1 MGRARPQAGRRG
13 PKGAPVIANM
23 HALGRHFGYQV
34 LLLVILVVS
43 VVLYR
48 KFRKSGWLWV
58 GPELQTGGRKVT
70 GEPQGVGREPV
81 DVPLVPFHS
90 AYAGRSP
97 FVSATKP
104 PLTRRFVPLVDSL
117 KGYSRGRLRVDA
129 VAGLTVAALALPSSM
144 AYAELAG
151 LPVTAGLYALV
162 LPVLAYALLGS
173 GLRVVI
179 GPEGSVSL
187 LVASALAPLAAAGSA
202 QYAALAAALAIA
214 VAAVFLVARLLR
226 LGWIADYFS
235 QSVLVGYITGV
246 AVLMML
252 GQLEKLTGLSSSY
265 DGAVRAA
272 IDNVAHLGH
281 ASLTTVAVAGGAFVV
296 LILFGLLLPRW
307 PGALVV
313 VVLGILVSW
322 LLDLG
327 AHGVSVTGAIPAGLP
342 SLARPR
348 ISGSDWLSLALP
360 AVAIFLVSFSDA
372 ILTARSFAAKH
383 GETIDADQELLS
395 FSAANVA
402 SGFTGAMPI
411 GTSGSRTA
419 VNDSMKATS
428 QVSGLVS
435 FGSIVLILLF
445 LTGPIRYL
453 PTAILGAVIV
463 YASLKLIDPAQWR
476 ELAGSTR
483 TEVAIAA
490 ITTLVVV
497 GIGVLPAIAVAV
509 VLSILDVIRRA
520 ATPSD
525 AVLGYSEPDQRY
537 ADVGSHPDAGVT
549 PGVVVY
555 RIQERIFFANAHFF
569 KRRVWAAVDGAPK
582 PVHHLILDA
591 TMISGIDASAVGAI
605 HEVRTG
611 LHSRNI
617 TFEVA
622 HATDELREQF
632 ETTGLTGVIGAEHFH
647 GTVLAAVEAC
657 TVPRSIPPP

>member
-1 MGRARPQAGRRG
+1 VSESQ
-13 PKGAPVIANM
+13 GA
-23 HALGRHFGYQV
+23 
-34 LLLVILVVS
+34 S
-43 VVLYR
+43 
-48 KFRKSGWLWV
+48 
-58 GPELQTGGRKVT
+58 
-70 GEPQGVGREPV
+70 GEPVE
-81 DVPLVPFHS
+81 VPLVSFQS
-90 AYAGRSP
+90 AYKGRSA
-97 FVSATKP
+97 FASSTKP
-104 PLTRRFVPLVDSL
+104 PWTRRYVPLVDSM
-117 KGYSRGRLRVDA
+117 KGYSRGKVRVDA
-129 VAGLTVAALALPSSM
+129 LAGLTVAALALPSSM

-151 LPVTAGLYALV
+151 LPVTAGLYALL

-179 GPEGSVSL
+179 GPEGAVAL
-187 LVASALAPLAAAGSA
+187 LVASALAPLAATGSA
-202 QYAALAAALAIA
+202 QYATLAAALAIA
-214 VAAVFLVARLLR
+214 VGAVFLLARLLR

-246 AVLMML
+246 AILMIL
-252 GQLEKLTGLSSSY
+252 GQVEKLTGVSSTY
-265 DGAVRAA
+265 DGAIRAT
-272 IDNVAHLGH
+272 IDTVGHLGN
-281 ASLTTVAVAGGAFVV
+281 ANLATVAVACGAFAV
-296 LILFGLLLPRW
+296 LILFGRFLPRW

-313 VVLGILVSW
+313 VVLGILASW
-322 LLDLG
+322 LLDLE
-327 AHGVSVTGAIPAGLP
+327 AHGVSVTGSIPAGLP
-342 SLARPR
+342 SFARPHVT
-348 ISGSDWLSLALP
+348 GSDWLSLALP
-360 AVAIFLVSFSDA
+360 AMAIFLVSFSDS
-372 ILTARSFAAKH
+372 ILTARSFAARH

-402 SGFTGAMPI
+402 SGFTHGMPI

-435 FGSIVLILLF
+435 FATIVLILLF
-445 LTGPIRYL
+445 LTAPIRYL

-476 ELAGSTR
+476 ELASSSR

-490 ITTLVVV
+490 ITSVVVV

-509 VLSILDVIRRA
+509 VLSIIDVIRRT

-525 AVLGYSEPDQRY
+525 AVLGYSEPEQRY

-555 RIQERIFFANAHFF
+555 RIQERLFFANAHFF

-605 HEVRTG
+605 REVQTG

-622 HATDELREQF
+622 RATDELRAQF
-632 ETTGLTGVIGAEHFH
+632 EATGLTGVIGAEHFY
-647 GTVLAAVEAC
+647 GTVTAAVEAC
-657 TVPRSIPPP
+657 APKLDRSPLG

>member
-1 MGRARPQAGRRG
+1 M
-13 PKGAPVIANM
+13 
-23 HALGRHFGYQV
+23 
-34 LLLVILVVS
+34 
-43 VVLYR
+43 
-48 KFRKSGWLWV
+48 
-58 GPELQTGGRKVT
+58 
-70 GEPQGVGREPV
+70 
-81 DVPLVPFHS
+81 
-90 AYAGRSP
+90 
-97 FVSATKP
+97 
-104 PLTRRFVPLVDSL
+104 
-117 KGYSRGRLRVDA
+117 KGYSRGKVRVDA
-129 VAGLTVAALALPSSM
+129 LAGLTVAALALPSSM

-151 LPVTAGLYALV
+151 LPVTAGLYALL

-179 GPEGSVSL
+179 GPEGAVAL
-187 LVASALAPLAAAGSA
+187 LVASALAPLAATGSA
-202 QYAALAAALAIA
+202 QYATLAAALAIA
-214 VAAVFLVARLLR
+214 VGAVFLLARLLR

-246 AVLMML
+246 AILMIL
-252 GQLEKLTGLSSSY
+252 GQVEKLTGVSSTY
-265 DGAVRAA
+265 DGAIRAT
-272 IDNVAHLGH
+272 IDTVGHLGN
-281 ASLTTVAVAGGAFVV
+281 ANLATVAVACGAFAV
-296 LILFGLLLPRW
+296 LILFGRFLPRW

-313 VVLGILVSW
+313 VVLGILASW
-322 LLDLG
+322 LLDLE
-327 AHGVSVTGAIPAGLP
+327 AHGVSVTGSIPAGLP
-342 SLARPR
+342 SFARPHVT
-348 ISGSDWLSLALP
+348 GSDWLSLALP
-360 AVAIFLVSFSDA
+360 AMAIFLVSFSDS
-372 ILTARSFAAKH
+372 ILTARSFAARH

-402 SGFTGAMPI
+402 SGFTHGMPI

-435 FGSIVLILLF
+435 FATIVLILLF
-445 LTGPIRYL
+445 LTAPIRYL

-476 ELAGSTR
+476 ELASSSR

-490 ITTLVVV
+490 ITSVVVV

-509 VLSILDVIRRA
+509 VLSIIDVIRRT

-525 AVLGYSEPDQRY
+525 AVLGYSEPEQRY

-555 RIQERIFFANAHFF
+555 RIQERLFFANAHFF

-605 HEVRTG
+605 REVQTG

-622 HATDELREQF
+622 RATDELRAQF
-632 ETTGLTGVIGAEHFH
+632 EATGLTGVIGAEHFY
-647 GTVLAAVEAC
+647 GTVTAAVEAC
-657 TVPRSIPPP
+657 APKLDRSPLG